1 MDPLA
6 ANLVLLAALLHA
18 VWNTFV
24 KVNEDRLAVMGM
36 ITAWTAGIAFLVLLW
51 LPMPGAG
58 VWPYIGVSVILHGV
72 YRLTLIR
79 AYRDGDLSQVYPI
92 ARGTAPIL
100 VLIFAF
106 VFTGETM
113 SPLSVFAIILACLA
127 IVSLALHRGPAEVS
141 GRPVFWA
148 LATAACIACY
158 TVVDGVGVRLV
169 ETPLSYAAWS
179 STIGCSSFSLC
190 VWMVKR
196 QDMVRVMRRHAAL
209 GFGGAVMSMSAYWLV
224 LWAMTRAPMG
234 SVAAMRETS
243 VIFAAM
249 IGVFLLKESLGRW
262 RIAAAIVVAG
272 AGGLLRL

>member
-18 VWNTFV
+18 CWNTLI
-24 KVNEDRLAVMGM
+24 KIKEDRLAVMGM

-127 IVSLALHRGPAEVS
+127 IVSLALHRGPAADKAIRDRGADWWPGVFFVL
-141 GRPVFWA
+141 GR
-148 LATAACIACY
+148 
-158 TVVDGVGVRLV
+158 
-169 ETPLSYAAWS
+169 
-179 STIGCSSFSLC
+179 
-190 VWMVKR
+190 
-196 QDMVRVMRRHAAL
+196 
-209 GFGGAVMSMSAYWLV
+209 GGANDRCADPH
-224 LWAMTRAPMG
+224 R
-234 SVAAMRETS
+234 RR
-243 VIFAAM
+243 
-249 IGVFLLKESLGRW
+249 LGR
-262 RIAAAIVVAG
+262 AVAVQV
-272 AGGLLRL
+272 